1 MPPKPTITLKSRYYL
16 DHFEEMLN
24 FILTRYQHALEPKHL
39 AFAENFQSLSLD
51 ARCLFVRMV
60 NRKGHVFVRDYLRY
74 EEIYDTP
81 TAVEELH
88 DRDFI
93 LTVANNQYED
103 LLRIHTRD
111 ALAAHI
117 RQHDFPLSVE
127 APRKN
132 AKKAELIQ
140 FALAELPFEELCPP
154 GSIETHLAQGHTDE
168 LGYFLFLYFGN
179 LRSGLTD
186 FALRD
191 LGVMKTQAFKQEFK
205 PRFNSRGVALA
216 AYRYRKLL
224 TELTDPNHTS
234 VEQCFADSPHWPR
247 INDPDI
253 ELLRGRALN
262 RLGAWFERHEDFER
276 ALAVHQLSDQ
286 FPSTERTV
294 RLLMSAGRAEE
305 AAKLLGRLIEN
316 PSCDEE
322 LLFAEDFYERKFE
335 KKKVG
340 RLTSLLRE
348 APVLQLDESG
358 RNYPEGAA
366 IRKLQQGGAQAWHT
380 ENVIWSQLFGLIF
393 WDLLF
398 TDESAAVHTPF
409 DRSPQDLQTGQFYHN
424 HRETID
430 SRLEEFSNPGAVIER
445 IRQSFEEHDGSPN
458 QFVIWSPDLLELT
471 CRLVSS
477 APKGALS
484 PILREMS
491 EQWQA
496 RRNGFPDLMV
506 IKDDQVRFAEIKAE
520 GDSLRRNQLAQL
532 DRLKRAGFTVE
543 VLRVEWI
550 VDPDQDYVVV
560 DVETTGGNAQWNRV
574 TEIGAVRVRN
584 GKIIEEWSSLINPQR
599 RIPGN
604 IVSLTGITDDMVADA
619 PLFADIAD
627 EFREFL
633 DKAVFVAHRAKFDYS
648 FIKSEYERIGEE
660 LRCPTLCTVVESRRH
675 FPGLPSYSLA
685 NLSTHFEISLESHH
699 RALCDARA
707 TAEILIKINEKR
719 LARQKE

>member
-39 AFAENFQSLSLD
+39 AFAESFQSLSLD
-51 ARCLFVRMV
+51 ARCLYVRMV

-74 EEIYDTP
+74 EEIHDTLA
-81 TAVEELH
+81 AVEELH

-93 LTVANNQYED
+93 LPVADSQYED

-127 APRKN
+127 APRNN

-216 AYRYRKLL
+216 AYHYRKLL
-224 TELTDPNHTS
+224 NELTDPNHTT

-340 RLTSLLRE
+340 RLTALLRE

-409 DRSPQDLQTGQFYHN
+409 DRSPQDLHTGQFYHN

-430 SRLEEFSNPGAVIER
+430 SRLEEFLNPGAVIER
-445 IRQSFEEHDGSPN
+445 VRQSFEEHDGSPN
-458 QFVIWSPDLLELT
+458 HFVIWSPDLLELT

-484 PILREMS
+484 TILREMS

-506 IKDDQVRFAEIKAE
+506 VKDDQVRFAEIKAE

-532 DRLKRAGFTVE
+532 DRLKRAGITVE

-584 GKIIEEWSSLINPQR
+584 GEIIEEWSSLINPQR

-619 PLFADIAD
+619 PLFADVAD

-660 LRCPTLCTVVESRRH
+660 LRCPTLCTVAESRRH

-719 LARQKE
+719 LTRQKE

>member
-1 MPPKPTITLKSRYYL
+1 MSPKPAVILKSRYYL
-16 DHFEEMLN
+16 DHFEEMLD
-24 FILTRYQHALEPKHL
+24 FILTRYQHALDPKHL
-39 AFAENFQSLSLD
+39 AFAESFQNLSLD
-51 ARCLFVRMV
+51 ARCLYVRMV

-74 EEIYDTP
+74 EEIHDTP
-81 TAVEELH
+81 AAVAELR

-93 LTVANNQYED
+93 LPVAATQYED

-111 ALAAHI
+111 ALAARI
-117 RQHDFPLSVE
+117 RQHDFPLTVE
-127 APRKN
+127 MPRSN

-140 FALAELPFEELCPP
+140 FTLTELPFEELCAP

-168 LGYFLFLYFGN
+168 LGYFLFLYFGD
-179 LRSGLTD
+179 LRSGLAD

-205 PRFNSRGVALA
+205 PRFNSRVVALA

-224 TELTDPNHTS
+224 AELTDPGEAT
-234 VEQCFADSPHWPR
+234 VEQCFTESPHWPR
-247 INDPDI
+247 IDDPDI
-253 ELLRGRALN
+253 EILRGRALN

-305 AAKLLGRLIEN
+305 AAKLLGRLIED
-316 PSCDEE
+316 PSCDQE

-340 RLTSLLRE
+340 RLTALLRE
-348 APVLQLDESG
+348 APVLPLDESG

-380 ENVIWSQLFGLIF
+380 ENVIWGQLFGLIF

-409 DRSPQDLQTGQFYHN
+409 DRSPQDLHTGQFYHN

-458 QFVIWSPDLLELT
+458 HFVIWSPDLLDLT
-471 CRLVSS
+471 CRLVRS

-484 PILREMS
+484 HVLREMS

-532 DRLKRAGFTVE
+532 DRLKRAGFPVE

-627 EFREFL
+627 GFREFL
-633 DKAVFVAHRAKFDYS
+633 DGAVFVAHRAKFDYS
-648 FIKSEYERIGEE
+648 FIKGEYERIGEE

-675 FPGLPSYSLA
+675 FPGQPSYSLA
-685 NLSTHFEISLESHH
+685 NLSAHFEISLESHH

-707 TAEILIKINEKR
+707 TAEILLKINEKR
-719 LARQKE
+719 LARQK

>member
-1 MPPKPTITLKSRYYL
+1 MSPKPAVILKSRYYL
-16 DHFEEMLN
+16 DHFEEMLD

-39 AFAENFQSLSLD
+39 AFAESFQNLSLD
-51 ARCLFVRMV
+51 ARCLYVRMV

-74 EEIYDTP
+74 EEIHDTP
-81 TAVEELH
+81 AAVEELH

-93 LTVANNQYED
+93 LPVAATQYED

-111 ALAAHI
+111 ALAARI
-117 RQHDFPLSVE
+117 RQHDFPLTVE
-127 APRKN
+127 MPRSN

-140 FALAELPFEELCPP
+140 FTLTELPFEELCPP
-154 GSIETHLAQGHTDE
+154 GSIETHLAQGQTDE
-168 LGYFLFLYFGN
+168 LGYFLFLYFGR
-179 LRSGLTD
+179 LRSSLTD

-205 PRFNSRGVALA
+205 PRFNSRVVALA
-216 AYRYRKLL
+216 AYHYRKLL
-224 TELTDPNHTS
+224 AELTDPNNTT
-234 VEQCFADSPHWPR
+234 VEQCFTDSPNWPR
-247 INDPDI
+247 IDDPDI
-253 ELLRGRALN
+253 EILRGRTLN
-262 RLGAWFERHEDFER
+262 RLGAWFERHDDSGR

-294 RLLMSAGRAEE
+294 RLLMSAGRTEE
-305 AAKLLGRLIEN
+305 AAELLGRLIEN
-316 PSCDEE
+316 PSCDQE

-358 RNYPEGAA
+358 RDYPEEAA
-366 IRKLQQGGAQAWHT
+366 IRKLQQGGAEAWHT
-380 ENVIWSQLFGLIF
+380 ENVIWSQLFGLVF

-409 DRSPQDLQTGQFYHN
+409 DRSPQDLRSGQFYDN
-424 HRETID
+424 HRDAID

-445 IRQSFEEHDGSPN
+445 IRQSFEDHDGSPN
-458 QFVIWSPDLLELT
+458 YFVIWSPDLLELT
-471 CRLVSS
+471 CRLVRS
-477 APKGALS
+477 APKGALAL
-484 PILREMS
+484 ILREMS

-506 IKDDQVRFAEIKAE
+506 IEDDQVRFAEVKAE

-532 DRLKRAGFTVE
+532 DRLKRAGFPVE
-543 VLRVEWI
+543 VLRAEWI

-584 GKIIEEWSSLINPQR
+584 GAIIEEWSSLINPQR

-633 DKAVFVAHRAKFDYS
+633 DGAVFVAHRAKFDYG
-648 FIKSEYERIGEE
+648 FIKGEYERIGEE
-660 LRCPTLCTVVESRRH
+660 LRCPTLCTVVESRRN

-685 NLSTHFEISLESHH
+685 NLSAHFEISLESHH

-719 LARQKE
+719 LARQEE

>member
-39 AFAENFQSLSLD
+39 VFAESFQNLSLD
-51 ARCLFVRMV
+51 ARCLYVRMV

-74 EEIYDTP
+74 EEIHDTP
-81 TAVEELH
+81 TAIEELH

-93 LTVANNQYED
+93 LPVAATQYED

-117 RQHDFPLSVE
+117 RQHDFPLSIE
-127 APRKN
+127 APRNN

-140 FALAELPFEELCPP
+140 FALAALPFEELCPP

-205 PRFNSRGVALA
+205 PRFNSRSIALA
-216 AYRYRKLL
+216 AYHYRKLL
-224 TELTDPNHTS
+224 TELTDPNHTT
-234 VEQCFADSPHWPR
+234 VEQCFADSPNWPR

-316 PSCDEE
+316 PSCDQE

-340 RLTSLLRE
+340 RLTALLRE
-348 APVLQLDESG
+348 APVLRLDESG
-358 RNYPEGAA
+358 RNYAEGAA

-430 SRLEEFSNPGAVIER
+430 SRLEEFSNPGVIIER
-445 IRQSFEEHDGSPN
+445 IRQSFEEHNGSPN
-458 QFVIWSPDLLELT
+458 HFVIWSPDLLELT

-633 DKAVFVAHRAKFDYS
+633 DKAMFVAHRAKFDFS

-685 NLSTHFEISLESHH
+685 NLSAHFEISLESHH

>member
-1 MPPKPTITLKSRYYL
+1 MPSKPSITLKSRYYL

-39 AFAENFQSLSLD
+39 AFAESFRSLSLD
-51 ARCLFVRMV
+51 ARCLYVRMV

-74 EEIYDTP
+74 EEIHDTLA
-81 TAVEELH
+81 AVAELH

-93 LTVANNQYED
+93 LPVADSQYED

-127 APRKN
+127 APRSN

-140 FALAELPFEELCPP
+140 FALAELPFGELCPP
-154 GSIETHLAQGHTDE
+154 SSIETYLAQGHTDE

-191 LGVMKTQAFKQEFK
+191 LGVMKTQAFKKEFK
-205 PRFNSRGVALA
+205 PRYNSRGVALA

-224 TELTDPNHTS
+224 TELTDPNHTI
-234 VEQCFADSPHWPR
+234 VEQCFVDSPHWPR
-247 INDPDI
+247 IDDPDI
-253 ELLRGRALN
+253 ELLRGRTLN

-348 APVLQLDESG
+348 ASVLQLDESG

-398 TDESAAVHTPF
+398 TDESAAVHTSF
-409 DRSPQDLQTGQFYHN
+409 DRSPQDLHTGQFYHN
-424 HRETID
+424 HRDAID

-458 QFVIWSPDLLELT
+458 HFVIWSPDLLELT

-506 IKDDQVRFAEIKAE
+506 VKDDQVRFAEIKAE

-584 GKIIEEWSSLINPQR
+584 GEIIEEWSSLINPQR

-619 PLFADIAD
+619 PLFADLAD

-648 FIKSEYERIGEE
+648 FIKGEYERIGEK

>member
-1 MPPKPTITLKSRYYL
+1 MSPKPAVILKSRYYL
-16 DHFEEMLN
+16 DHFEEMLD
-24 FILTRYQHALEPKHL
+24 FILTRYQHALDPKHL
-39 AFAENFQSLSLD
+39 AFAESFQNLSLD
-51 ARCLFVRMV
+51 ARCLYVRMV

-74 EEIYDTP
+74 EEIHDTP
-81 TAVEELH
+81 AAVAELR

-93 LTVANNQYED
+93 LPVAATQYED

-111 ALAAHI
+111 ALAARI
-117 RQHDFPLSVE
+117 RQHDFPLTVE
-127 APRKN
+127 MPRSN

-140 FALAELPFEELCPP
+140 FTLTELPFEELCAP

-168 LGYFLFLYFGN
+168 LGYFLFLYFGD
-179 LRSGLTD
+179 LRSGLAD

-205 PRFNSRGVALA
+205 PRFNSRVVALA

-224 TELTDPNHTS
+224 AELTDPGEAT
-234 VEQCFADSPHWPR
+234 VEQCFTESPHWPR
-247 INDPDI
+247 IDDPDI
-253 ELLRGRALN
+253 EVLRGRALN

-305 AAKLLGRLIEN
+305 AAKLLGRLIED
-316 PSCDEE
+316 PSCDQE

-340 RLTSLLRE
+340 RLTALLRE
-348 APVLQLDESG
+348 APVLPLDESG

-380 ENVIWSQLFGLIF
+380 ENVIWGQLFGLIF

-409 DRSPQDLQTGQFYHN
+409 DRSPQDLHTGQFYHN

-458 QFVIWSPDLLELT
+458 HFVIWSPDLLDLT
-471 CRLVSS
+471 CRLVRS

-484 PILREMS
+484 HVLREMS

-532 DRLKRAGFTVE
+532 DRLKRAGFPVE

-627 EFREFL
+627 GFREFL
-633 DKAVFVAHRAKFDYS
+633 DGAVFVAHRAKFDYS
-648 FIKSEYERIGEE
+648 FIKGEYERIGEE

-685 NLSTHFEISLESHH
+685 NLSAHFEISLESHH

-707 TAEILIKINEKR
+707 TAEILLKINEKR
-719 LARQKE
+719 LARQK

>member
-1 MPPKPTITLKSRYYL
+1 MSPKPAVILKSRYYL
-16 DHFEEMLN
+16 DHFEEMLD
-24 FILTRYQHALEPKHL
+24 FILTRYQHALDPKHL
-39 AFAENFQSLSLD
+39 AFAESFQNLSLD
-51 ARCLFVRMV
+51 ARCLYVRMV

-74 EEIYDTP
+74 EEIHDTP
-81 TAVEELH
+81 AAVAELR

-93 LTVANNQYED
+93 LPVAATQYED

-111 ALAAHI
+111 ALAARI
-117 RQHDFPLSVE
+117 RQHDFPLTVE
-127 APRKN
+127 MPRSN

-140 FALAELPFEELCPP
+140 FTLTELPFEELCAP

-168 LGYFLFLYFGN
+168 LGYFLFLYFGD
-179 LRSGLTD
+179 LRSGLAD

-205 PRFNSRGVALA
+205 PRFNSRVVALA

-224 TELTDPNHTS
+224 AELTDPGEAT
-234 VEQCFADSPHWPR
+234 VEQCFTESPHWPR
-247 INDPDI
+247 IDDPDI
-253 ELLRGRALN
+253 EILRGRALN

-305 AAKLLGRLIEN
+305 AAKLLGRLIED
-316 PSCDEE
+316 PSCDQE

-340 RLTSLLRE
+340 RLTALLRE
-348 APVLQLDESG
+348 APVLPLDESG

-380 ENVIWSQLFGLIF
+380 ENVIWGQLFGLIF

-409 DRSPQDLQTGQFYHN
+409 DRSPQDLHTGQFYHN

-458 QFVIWSPDLLELT
+458 HFVIWSPDLLDLT
-471 CRLVSS
+471 CRLVRS

-484 PILREMS
+484 HVLREMS

-532 DRLKRAGFTVE
+532 DRLKRAGFPVE

-627 EFREFL
+627 GFREFL
-633 DKAVFVAHRAKFDYS
+633 DGAVFVAHRAKFDYS
-648 FIKSEYERIGEE
+648 FIKGEYERIGEE

-685 NLSTHFEISLESHH
+685 NLSAHFEISLESHH

-707 TAEILIKINEKR
+707 TAEILLKINEKR
-719 LARQKE
+719 LARQK

>member
-1 MPPKPTITLKSRYYL
+1 MSPKPAVVLQSRYYL

-24 FILTRYQHALEPKHL
+24 FILTRYQHALDPKHL
-39 AFAENFQSLSLD
+39 AFAESFQNLSLD
-51 ARCLFVRMV
+51 ARCLYVRMV

-74 EEIYDTP
+74 EEIHDTP
-81 TAVEELH
+81 AAVAELR

-93 LTVANNQYED
+93 LPVAATQYED

-117 RQHDFPLSVE
+117 RQHDFPLTVE
-127 APRKN
+127 MPRSN

-140 FALAELPFEELCPP
+140 FTLTELPFEELCAP

-168 LGYFLFLYFGN
+168 LGYFLFLYFGD
-179 LRSGLTD
+179 LRSGLAD

-205 PRFNSRGVALA
+205 PRFNSRVVALA

-224 TELTDPNHTS
+224 AELTDPGEAT
-234 VEQCFADSPHWPR
+234 VEQCFTESPHWPR
-247 INDPDI
+247 IDDPDI
-253 ELLRGRALN
+253 EILRGRALN

-305 AAKLLGRLIEN
+305 AAKLLGRLIED
-316 PSCDEE
+316 PSCDQE

-366 IRKLQQGGAQAWHT
+366 IRKLQLGGAQAWHT

-409 DRSPQDLQTGQFYHN
+409 DRSPQDLHTGQFYHN

-458 QFVIWSPDLLELT
+458 HFVIWSPDLLDLT
-471 CRLVSS
+471 CRLVRS

-484 PILREMS
+484 HVLREMS

-496 RRNGFPDLMV
+496 RRNGFPDLM
-506 IKDDQVRFAEIKAE
+506 IIEDDQVRFAEIKTE

-532 DRLKRAGFTVE
+532 DRLKRAGFPVE

-627 EFREFL
+627 GFREFL
-633 DKAVFVAHRAKFDYS
+633 DEAVFVAHRAKFDYS
-648 FIKSEYERIGEE
+648 FIKGEYERIGEE

-675 FPGLPSYSLA
+675 FPGQPSYSLA
-685 NLSTHFEISLESHH
+685 NLSAHFEISLESHH

-707 TAEILIKINEKR
+707 TAEILLKINEKR
-719 LARQKE
+719 LARQK

>member
-1 MPPKPTITLKSRYYL
+1 MSPKPAVILKSRYYL
-16 DHFEEMLN
+16 DHFEEMLD
-24 FILTRYQHALEPKHL
+24 FILTRYQHALDPKHL
-39 AFAENFQSLSLD
+39 AFAESFQNLSLD
-51 ARCLFVRMV
+51 ARCLYVRMV

-74 EEIYDTP
+74 EEIHDTP
-81 TAVEELH
+81 AAVAELR

-93 LTVANNQYED
+93 LPVAATQYED

-111 ALAAHI
+111 ALAARI
-117 RQHDFPLSVE
+117 RQHDFPLTVE
-127 APRKN
+127 MPRSN

-140 FALAELPFEELCPP
+140 FTLTELPFEELCAP

-168 LGYFLFLYFGN
+168 LGYFLFLYFGD
-179 LRSGLTD
+179 LRSGLAD

-205 PRFNSRGVALA
+205 PRFNSRVVALA

-224 TELTDPNHTS
+224 AELTDPGEAT
-234 VEQCFADSPHWPR
+234 VEQCFTDSPHWPR

-305 AAKLLGRLIEN
+305 AAKLLGRLIED
-316 PSCDEE
+316 PSCDQE

-340 RLTSLLRE
+340 RLTALLRE
-348 APVLQLDESG
+348 APVLPLDESG

-380 ENVIWSQLFGLIF
+380 ENVIWGQLFGLIF

-409 DRSPQDLQTGQFYHN
+409 DRSPQDLHTGQFYHN
-424 HRETID
+424 HRDAID

-458 QFVIWSPDLLELT
+458 HFVIWSPDLLDLT
-471 CRLVSS
+471 CRLVRS

-484 PILREMS
+484 HVLREMS

-532 DRLKRAGFTVE
+532 DRLKRAGFPVE

-627 EFREFL
+627 GFREFL
-633 DKAVFVAHRAKFDYS
+633 DGAVFVAHRAKFDYS
-648 FIKSEYERIGEE
+648 FIKREDERIGEE

-685 NLSTHFEISLESHH
+685 NLSAHFEISLESHH

-707 TAEILIKINEKR
+707 TAEILLKINEKR
-719 LARQKE
+719 LARQK

>member
-51 ARCLFVRMV
+51 ARCLYVRMV

-74 EEIYDTP
+74 EEIHDTP
-81 TAVEELH
+81 AAVEELH

-93 LTVANNQYED
+93 LPVANKQYED

-127 APRKN
+127 APRNN

-224 TELTDPNHTS
+224 TELTDPNHTI

-316 PSCDEE
+316 PSCDQE

-340 RLTSLLRE
+340 RLTALLRE

-409 DRSPQDLQTGQFYHN
+409 DRTPQDLQTGQFYHN

-430 SRLEEFSNPGAVIER
+430 SRLEEFSNPGAIIER

-458 QFVIWSPDLLELT
+458 HFVIWSPDLLELT

-484 PILREMS
+484 RVLREMS
-491 EQWQA
+491 EHWQA

-584 GKIIEEWSSLINPQR
+584 GKIIGEWSSLINPQR

-660 LRCPTLCTVVESRRH
+660 LRCPRLCTVVESRRH